1 MKIEKTTNHSTT
13 GHNAT
18 AEAVKYSITLAASK
32 NQEGGVKM
40 KKITKYDVK
49 LVKEECKLY
58 DLQDTVIDSSKKAGE
73 AIQMICDIHNSA
85 VEKFG
90 MLCLNARHEIV
101 GVHIIHVGGIN
112 ESVVDPRAVFQRA
125 LLNNATSLILFHNHP
140 SGSPQPSQADVIST
154 QKLKAAGA
162 TLDIK
167 VLDHIIVYGDDKYTS
182 MAESM
187 LI

>member
-1 MKIEKTTNHSTT
+1 
-13 GHNAT
+13 
-18 AEAVKYSITLAASK
+18 V
-32 NQEGGVKM
+32 
-40 KKITKYDVK
+40 KKITRYDVK

-58 DLQDTVIDSSKKAGE
+58 DLQDTVMDSSKKAGKV
-73 AIQMICDIHNSA
+73 IQMICDIHNSA

-101 GVHIIHVGGIN
+101 GVHIIHVGGIS
-112 ESVVDPRAVFQRA
+112 ESLVDVRAVYQRA
-125 LLNNATSLILFHNHP
+125 LLQNASSVILFHNHP
-140 SGSPQPSQADVIST
+140 SGSPRPSQADIIST

-167 VLDHIIVYGDDKYTS
+167 VLDHIIVYGDNKYTS
-182 MAESM
+182 MAESG